1 MSDAGDTKKSAKA
14 PKMAECTA
22 CGALY
27 AKAKQIEF
35 ICKKVDLAQETARMC
50 PACRRKAFVEETE
63 QKLTRDGAGA
73 RR

>member
-1 MSDAGDTKKSAKA
+1 MSDAGDAKKSAKA

-27 AKAKQIEF
+27 AKTRQVEFVAKRVNLPEQ
-35 ICKKVDLAQETARMC
+35 VARMC
-50 PACRRKAFVEETE
+50 PACRRKAFLKETE
-63 QKLTRDGAGA
+63 LKLAPDGSVA

>member
-14 PKMAECTA
+14 AKMAQCTM

-27 AKAKQIEF
+27 AKARQAEF
-35 ICKKVDLAQETARMC
+35 VAKRVDLPEQVARMC
-50 PACRRKAFVEETE
+50 PACRRKAFLKETE
-63 QKLTRDGAGA
+63 EKLIRDGAGA